1 MDLENFSTCND
12 EEVMEN
18 EGYRDEEV
26 EMTEQN
32 TVSLLV
38 PTDGVSQF

>member
-1 MDLENFSTCND
+1 MDLTNFSACND

-18 EGYRDEEV
+18 EGFRDEEV
-26 EMTEQN
+26 EMTDKN

-38 PTDGVSQF
+38 TTDGTSQL

>member
-1 MDLENFSTCND
+1 
-12 EEVMEN
+12 MEN
-18 EGYRDEEV
+18 EGYQDEEV

-38 PTDGVSQF
+38 TTDGVSQF